1 MTTVEVLTDGRWV
14 ELDSGERYSA
24 KITTCNAADLCNLG
38 NDLQNFTNAISDDL
52 AQMCNLFSFEFA
64 TNLLIAVGTG
74 TRLGEIFRL
83 RWRDILA
90 EEIRKYPAVL
100 GEGRFASGAKSN
112 KWASA
117 YG

>member
-1 MTTVEVLTDGRWV
+1 MQLIYVIWAMIYRISQTQYWV
-14 ELDSGERYSA
+14 
-24 KITTCNAADLCNLG
+24 I
-38 NDLQNFTNAISDDL
+38 F